1 MKSNTTKFILLY
13 LGIIAIAVAASVFFS
28 SCSSVKKNIS
38 SLKTTSD
45 STRTE
50 QSSSSQAATKD
61 STGQTKEKGDYT
73 RETVIEEF
81 MGGDQADEILADSSV
96 MEDRPLVFSTG
107 GSVLQTTPSGKLF
120 RRTTIKETGNFEKEQ
135 TAQVKQHDTATQQ
148 QSSAADVKKT
158 SDAKSKVVD
167 KKSFPWGTIIF
178 WGIVAALLVGAYLY
192 LRHLKIL

>member
-1 MKSNTTKFILLY
+1 MKSKTWQFIILY
-13 LGIIAIAVAASVFFS
+13 LIFIAIGVFLSCTFS

-50 QSSSSQAATKD
+50 QSSSSQGATKD
-61 STGQTKEKGDYT
+61 STGQTKEKRDYT

-81 MGGDQADEILADSSV
+81 MGGDQPDEILADSTHFPDS
-96 MEDRPLVFSTG
+96 
-107 GSVLQTTPSGKLF
+107 SGKYSQKPAKNIPAGQLIK
-120 RRTTIKETGNFEKEQ
+120 RTTIKETGNFEKEQ
-135 TAQVKQHDTATQQ
+135 TAQVKQHDTAAQQ
-148 QSSAADVKKT
+148 KSSAADVKKT
-158 SDAKSKVVD
+158 SDAKAKVIE

-178 WGIVAALLVGAYLY
+178 WGIVIALLVGAYLY